1 MEKREI
7 QFTPALTKTRSA
19 KKTKEAPTE
28 REQPSPKNYTV
39 REPTYGCLKNGAK
52 PTFRQ
57 ARSAPT
63 VSAEPPRQKKT
74 IRHFTSFGKK
84 NETVR
89 ILIKDMKSFNQI
101 EKEKKKLEK
110 HSLAEVCA
118 YLAKRNLYQAGSDAP
133 EEVLRETYRNAYLAG
148 NVHNNNPD
156 IMLKNFMHGGG
167 AGGAE

>member
-1 MEKREI
+1 MEKKEI
-7 QFTPALTKTRSA
+7 QFSLGGTTKPKA
-19 KKTKEAPTE
+19 KPKTAK
-28 REQPSPKNYTV
+28 QPK
-39 REPTYGCLKNGAK
+39 EPTYGCLKNGAK

-57 ARSAPT
+57 TRTTPT
-63 VSAEPPRQKKT
+63 VADAPATPQKKT

-89 ILIKDMKSFNQI
+89 ILIKDMKSFNHI

-110 HSLAEVCA
+110 HTLAEVCA

-156 IMLKNFMHGGG
+156 IMLKNFMSGE
-167 AGGAE
+167 AGH

>member
-1 MEKREI
+1 MEKKEI
-7 QFTPALTKTRSA
+7 QFNLGGTTKPKA
-19 KKTKEAPTE
+19 KPKTAK
-28 REQPSPKNYTV
+28 QPKNS
-39 REPTYGCLKNGAK
+39 EPTYGCLKNGAK

-57 ARSAPT
+57 TRTNTPVAADAPANT
-63 VSAEPPRQKKT
+63 KKT

-89 ILIKDMKSFNQI
+89 ILIKDMKSFNHI

-110 HSLAEVCA
+110 HTLAEVCA

-148 NVHNNNPD
+148 NVHNNNAD
-156 IMLKNFMHGGG
+156 IMLKNFMSGG
-167 AGGAE
+167 E

>member
-1 MEKREI
+1 MEKKEI
-7 QFTPALTKTRSA
+7 QFSLAGTTKPKPKVKPKTA
-19 KKTKEAPTE
+19 KQAKT
-28 REQPSPKNYTV
+28 
-39 REPTYGCLKNGAK
+39 EPTYGCLKNGAK

-57 ARSAPT
+57 TRTNPVEPAAPST
-63 VSAEPPRQKKT
+63 KKT

-89 ILIKDMKSFNQI
+89 ILIKDMKSFNHI

-110 HSLAEVCA
+110 HTLAEVCA

-156 IMLKNFMHGGG
+156 IMLKNFMSGT
-167 AGGAE
+167 E

>member
-7 QFTPALTKTRSA
+7 KFNPAIVKTKTP
-19 KKTKEAPTE
+19 KKGKEPVEVSDKVASKGAELGT
-28 REQPSPKNYTV
+28 
-39 REPTYGCLKNGAK
+39 EPTYGCLKNGAK

-57 ARSAPT
+57 SRSNSVAPEPARAT
-63 VSAEPPRQKKT
+63 KKT

-118 YLAKRNLYQAGSDAP
+118 YLIKRNLYQAGSDAP

-148 NVHNNNPD
+148 NVHNNNPN
-156 IMLKNFMHGGG
+156 IMLNNFMHGGG
-167 AGGAE
+167 GGAE

>member
-7 QFTPALTKTRSA
+7 QFNPALVKTKPA
-19 KKTKEAPTE
+19 KKTKEVALK
-28 REQPSPKNYTV
+28 QPISTGQ
-39 REPTYGCLKNGAK
+39 EPTYGCLKNGAK

-57 ARSAPT
+57 SRSTSTVTVDAPK
-63 VSAEPPRQKKT
+63 PKKT

-89 ILIKDMKSFNQI
+89 ILIKDVKSFNQI

-118 YLAKRNLYQAGSDAP
+118 YLVKRNLYQAGSDAP
-133 EEVLRETYRNAYLAG
+133 EEVLRETYRNAFLAG
-148 NVHNNNPD
+148 NVHNNNPN
-156 IMLKNFMHGGG
+156 IMLNNFMHGGG
-167 AGGAE
+167 AE